1 MTKQGIVSHGVDELI
16 DKLRND
22 GIAAGRQ
29 EAERL
34 QAEAEA
40 EAARIVAEAK
50 KEATGYLRKAHTDA
64 DNYVKA
70 GEEALNTAMRDA
82 VLSMKSEL
90 TRRFAADVQRLVTQ
104 EMADPELMRQLIL
117 EVVGTTA
124 RQADLEG
131 KIDVILPEKAA
142 TQEDIKKNADDI
154 QHGKLTKYVL
164 GLTAEM
170 LREDVTLHVADD
182 LKEGIR
188 MRSDGEGVVLDLSDA
203 AVGSVLLEHL
213 QPRFQAVLDG
223 VIR

>member
-34 QAEAEA
+34 RAEAEA

-117 EVVGTTA
+117 EVVGNTA

-213 QPRFQAVLDG
+213 QPRFQAVLEG

>member
-34 QAEAEA
+34 RAEAEA

-131 KIDVILPEKAA
+131 KIDVILPVKAA

-213 QPRFQAVLDG
+213 QPRFQAVLEG

>member
-34 QAEAEA
+34 RTEAEA

-213 QPRFQAVLDG
+213 QPRFQAVLEG